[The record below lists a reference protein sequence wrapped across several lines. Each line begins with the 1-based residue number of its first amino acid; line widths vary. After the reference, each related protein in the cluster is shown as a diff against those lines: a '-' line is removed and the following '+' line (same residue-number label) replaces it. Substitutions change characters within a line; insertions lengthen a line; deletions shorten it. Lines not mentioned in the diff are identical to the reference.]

1 MSEILPKDL
10 LARIFGYLKGWEL
23 ATISTVCHYYNS
35 VIHDGDDKND
45 SKSNLLWKLIVS
57 QELTTAARLQSKENY
72 RQFYKRIYLG
82 PRKMIVD
89 HCHIGNLHSTVKTC
103 MKEKPKFNYSYYA
116 SRIRRD
122 RHGDVVHYFDI
133 ILSYAARF
141 GLEVLGRNVL
151 QLMASSLDQQSI
163 KKRFQ
168 SHYSHTILPIIVAA
182 DNGHYHFIRML
193 LDDGC
198 RLCGPCVFQ
207 WIRRGP
213 AYWIE
218 ERFVIF
224 LLKIYKYGSPSLL
237 VTYLSQCNLPDIIE
251 AAIKNKS
258 SKVQLLLKEQSTQS
272 MDEVYKI
279 SSLFFTLLLDNK
291 STFEYLMSRSSRID
305 FWKGIYDIG
314 KTISYMICADHG
326 NVTDVDSENPI
337 KHNSPCTAYR
347 NNRCITVLQQY
358 PEPFY
363 HMLEEAMIQAIVDGD
378 IQCLQSIESLHPP
391 LSDQVENSLFIQLQ
405 EILRLSLNIIPIQLL
420 QYGAPY
426 HRNQLE
432 EIIRV
437 LPYLKRYK
445 STMYDFEDVES
456 MISLFT
462 MLNYRP
468 FCAENIAQNLPFYH
482 LIQVIV
488 SANGS
493 DTIQG
498 NYDSLFS
505 YVVFTRCR
513 PIWNDLQLQN
523 RYNQV
528 TTCYLQAIIDAKS
541 DAIAVNKVRTVEGKT
556 LLHMAAESN
565 NPHWIQCLL
574 SIGADPAVEFGPDRL
589 IALNLTQCKIC
600 KELLASTN

>member
-141 GLEVLGRNVL
+141 GLEVL
-151 QLMASSLDQQSI
+151 
-163 KKRFQ
+163 
-168 SHYSHTILPIIVAA
+168 
-182 DNGHYHFIRML
+182 
-193 LDDGC
+193 
-198 RLCGPCVFQ
+198 
-207 WIRRGP
+207 
-213 AYWIE
+213 
-218 ERFVIF
+218 
-224 LLKIYKYGSPSLL
+224 
-237 VTYLSQCNLPDIIE
+237 
-251 AAIKNKS
+251 
-258 SKVQLLLKEQSTQS
+258 
-272 MDEVYKI
+272 
-279 SSLFFTLLLDNK
+279 
-291 STFEYLMSRSSRID
+291 
-305 FWKGIYDIG
+305 
-314 KTISYMICADHG
+314 
-326 NVTDVDSENPI
+326 
-337 KHNSPCTAYR
+337 
-347 NNRCITVLQQY
+347 
-358 PEPFY
+358 
-363 HMLEEAMIQAIVDGD
+363 
-378 IQCLQSIESLHPP
+378 
-391 LSDQVENSLFIQLQ
+391 DQVENSLFIQLQ

-432 EIIRV
+432 EIIRL

-541 DAIAVNKVRTVEGKT
+541 DAIAVNKVRTVDGKT